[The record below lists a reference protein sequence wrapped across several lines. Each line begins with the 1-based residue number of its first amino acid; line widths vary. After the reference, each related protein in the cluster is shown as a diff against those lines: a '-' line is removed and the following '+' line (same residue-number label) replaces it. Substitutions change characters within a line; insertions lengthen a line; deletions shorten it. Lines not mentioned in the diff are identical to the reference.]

1 MAEQHTHDIYLI
13 TCKVNNRKYV
23 GAASKLSTNGKR
35 WGTIGR
41 WKSHIKSSFKVEDRA
56 YNYEIHKAIREHGI
70 ESFEVQTICETSDP
84 DTQEQYY
91 IKHYNSLHPNGYN
104 LTEGGKNG
112 KHCEMINEKKR
123 VERGEFS
130 EESRQNMSEGQ
141 LGKRYTHE
149 IDRKNAEDKEL
160 PKYISSIRR
169 NNELLGYQVKKFP
182 IGTDKKEYIYKTFK
196 NKANPTAALQ
206 KAIEHLEQLKIQ
218 YAEKLEVKEDEKES
232 KSKATAMNLPKFVY
246 PTDDEKYFVKG
257 LKDYGKVDIP
267 RFDFENVDT
276 AVAFIQEVAKYNDA
290 KKLPFRW
297 SLIMLSEDEKKS
309 KVLEFIEKTTYA
321 GIHNGYAVK
330 FVEKYDEKDKPVK
343 IVKTFVGPSPMEE
356 KLAQATTY
364 IQDIAISMSI

>member
-1 MAEQHTHDIYLI
+1 MDGGEIYLV
-13 TCKVNNRKYV
+13 TCIETKLQYV
-23 GAASKLSTNGKR
+23 GATQKWSSEKNIP
-35 WGTIGR
+35 WGIEQR
-41 WKSHIKSSFKVEDRA
+41 WKCHISDAAIEQK
-56 YNYEIHKAIREHGI
+56 YNRNCSLLHQDINKYGL
-70 ESFEVQTICETSDP
+70 ESFIVEKIIDCDLKEMDELEQKYIAEYNTI
-84 DTQEQYY
+84 
-91 IKHYNSLHPNGYN
+91 HPNGYN
-104 LTEGGKNG
+104 MSIGGK
-112 KHCEMINEKKR
+112 KTTFCELA
-123 VERGEFS
+123 
-130 EESRQNMSEGQ
+130 RQNMSEGQ

-267 RFDFENVDT
+267 RFDFESVDT